1 MDGQPK
7 LSENLGDLVHEG
19 DVDIALRV
27 LDHLG
32 GFGGLD
38 RSRAEGAAGGDRA
51 VDRGEAIGHPSVL
64 DGGPLGAAVDGG
76 VAVTWMYALGR
87 VAGGDMNTALQSL
100 QRTA

>member
-51 VDRGEAIGHPSVL
+51 VDRGEAIGHLRVFAG
-64 DGGPLGAAVDGG
+64 DHLGAAVDGVFA
-76 VAVTWMYALGR
+76 VAWIDALGR
-87 VAGGDMNTALQSL
+87 LAEEDRKSTRLNSSQ
-100 QRTA
+100 